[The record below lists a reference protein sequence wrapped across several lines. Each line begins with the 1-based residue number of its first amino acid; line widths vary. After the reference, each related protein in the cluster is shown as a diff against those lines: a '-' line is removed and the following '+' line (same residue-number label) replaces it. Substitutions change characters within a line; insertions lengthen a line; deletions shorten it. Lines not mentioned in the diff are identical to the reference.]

1 MHIRLDP
8 DPAQCLPPAVWPK
21 FPTGASLLVNPIIET
36 PASVF
41 DSMMQ
46 VRIYHPGFS
55 STTHKDTENKLNS
68 VEAPVKLYFTTDGSD
83 PVPGQS
89 RQITQNAP
97 ITLTE
102 STHLKA
108 VAIDVSMQNRSA
120 VVEARIHK
128 RPNQWQVRNLNEPN
142 RMYTAGGATSLVDG
156 QRGSVNWRKGDW
168 QGIQGED
175 FEAVVD
181 LGNKTDISSLSAG
194 FLQDTRS
201 WILLPTEVRFL
212 GSNNGKRFRLLGNF
226 THKEADNRL
235 DVFLQELGG
244 PLERTER
251 YRYIK
256 VEARQYG
263 QLPSWHPGAG
273 YPTFIFIDELQVNSE
288 GKP

>member
-1 MHIRLDP
+1 
-8 DPAQCLPPAVWPK
+8 
-21 FPTGASLLVNPIIET
+21 
-36 PASVF
+36 
-41 DSMMQ
+41 
-46 VRIYHPGFS
+46 
-55 STTHKDTENKLNS
+55 
-68 VEAPVKLYFTTDGSD
+68 
-83 PVPGQS
+83 
-89 RQITQNAP
+89 
-97 ITLTE
+97 
-102 STHLKA
+102 
-108 VAIDVSMQNRSA
+108 MQNRSA